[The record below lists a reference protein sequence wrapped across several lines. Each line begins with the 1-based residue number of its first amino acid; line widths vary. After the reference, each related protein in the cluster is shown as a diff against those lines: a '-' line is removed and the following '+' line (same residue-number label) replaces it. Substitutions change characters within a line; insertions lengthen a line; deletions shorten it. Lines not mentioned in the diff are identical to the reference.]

1 MKEYKIYTK
10 SGYCG
15 YCDAAKV
22 LMREK
27 NIRFKE
33 VKLVTVEQKQFF
45 RDEGFS
51 TVPQIYDDEGN
62 HIGGY
67 DDLRKKLNGNAL

>member
-22 LMREK
+22 LMREN
-27 NIRFKE
+27 NIQFKE
-33 VKLVTVEQKQFF
+33 VKLVTVEQKKSF